1 MYNILTKAI
10 DLAIR
15 VCDHFVKMEIRKLE
29 DQQRLSVERES
40 EKNKKVLRL
49 AEEEKKQ
56 KEKETIEKL
65 NELEGT
71 DDWEN
76 LA

>member
-1 MYNILTKAI
+1 
-10 DLAIR
+10 
-15 VCDHFVKMEIRKLE
+15 MEIRKLE